1 MITALPKDQG
11 RYLFFDMQ
19 VSLDDGRKVSKT
31 VLIYWCPN
39 TLKVTERVSMA
50 STKTSVES
58 KIQHNVKLDADSIAE
73 LDHKEIYAFVLSKSK

>member
-1 MITALPKDQG
+1 MVAAVPKDQG
-11 RYLFFDMQ
+11 RYIFFDMQ
-19 VSLDDGRKVSKT
+19 VNLDDGRKVNKT

-58 KIQHNVKLDADSIAE
+58 KIQHNVKLDVDSTAE
-73 LDHKEIYAFVLSKSK
+73 LDYKEIYAFVLSKSK